1 MIDEDSIK
9 PLFSLLQEHPS
20 AYEKIEKEMTQQLA
34 ENVKGENFLFSLE
47 EEDKGLFSKVYIIH
61 PKSFFIK
68 ATIEG
73 EKTSLLLNDKE
84 INGPVSTSAKKEFGP
99 FLPGLYVLEAI
110 NEEEFVTVHDSQH
123 IELFSDEGEKTI
135 ELDVTGN
142 FIEVT
147 SNQKNVKL
155 FANGKDTGVVIN
167 GTSKFGPVPGDG
179 SLEIYGQKEIS
190 GRIVTSDPIVIN
202 KETSAS
208 LFIEEIEEQPTEKEV
223 VTIEKPVYL
232 SSNDFIFPDSHF
244 RLISSSELRGLTKD
258 QLRIARN
265 EIYARNGYV
274 FNSNDLRQYFSSKSW
289 YVPNRFYD
297 GSLNSTE
304 KQNVHLI
311 KSLE

>member
-1 MIDEDSIK
+1 M
-9 PLFSLLQEHPS
+9 
-20 AYEKIEKEMTQQLA
+20 
-34 ENVKGENFLFSLE
+34 
-47 EEDKGLFSKVYIIH
+47 
-61 PKSFFIK
+61 
-68 ATIEG
+68 
-73 EKTSLLLNDKE
+73 
-84 INGPVSTSAKKEFGP
+84 
-99 FLPGLYVLEAI
+99 LEAI

-190 GRIVTSDPIVIN
+190 GQIVTSEPIVIN

-208 LFIEEIEEQPTEKEV
+208 LFIDEKEELAEKEI
-223 VTIEKPVYL
+223 VTIETPVYL
-232 SSNDFIFPDSHF
+232 SSNEFIFPDSHF
-244 RLISSSELRGLTKD
+244 RLISSAELRGLTKD

-274 FNSNDLRQYFSSKSW
+274 FNSKDLRQYFSSKSW
-289 YVPNRFYD
+289 YVPNRFYN
-297 GSLNSTE
+297 GSLNSIE